1 MGSIAI
7 IGQGYMGNAHANA
20 WASAGLADSIKYIC
34 TPHPKK
40 GSVTAATDA
49 NYVSDLDIILSD
61 ADIKYVSVCT
71 PTPTH
76 RDITIRLLAA
86 GKHVLLEKPI
96 ALTISDAKAIAE
108 ASSKSSGSLMIAQ
121 VVRFFAGYQKLRVA
135 SESGELG
142 KVLSVHARRFSPK
155 PTWAAWLGDE
165 SQSGGML
172 VDFSIHDFDQLNI
185 YLGNPIEVYAI
196 QAASTGPTEVTVR
209 YEGGGIGQVL
219 SYMNN
224 SAGVP
229 FTSTIDLL
237 GTNGMAHYEFS
248 AVSATEESSENSSAG
263 VNSLHIFSAKGNNFE
278 QIAFDDPY
286 GRQIAYFYN
295 QASAGKSY
303 DLSLTPTAIAALQV
317 SLAALQSVKE
327 GRPVLIVDIK

>member
-20 WASAGLADSIKYIC
+20 WASAGLADSIKYVF
-34 TPHPKK
+34 TPHPKQ
-40 GSVTAATDA
+40 GSVTAATNA
-49 NYVSDLDIILSD
+49 KYVSDFDVLLSD
-61 ADIKYVSVCT
+61 ADVKYVSVCT

-76 RDITIRLLAA
+76 HDIAIKLLAA

-108 ASSKSSGSLMIAQ
+108 ASSKSSGSLMVAQ
-121 VVRFFAGYQKLRVA
+121 VVRFFAGYQKLRIA

-142 KVLSVHARRFSPK
+142 RVLSVHARRFSPK

-172 VDFSIHDFDQLNI
+172 VDFSSHDFDQLNM
-185 YLGNPIEVYAI
+185 YLGSPIEVYAT
-196 QAASTGPTEVTVR
+196 QSASTGPAEITVR
-209 YEGGGIGQVL
+209 YESGGIGHVQ

-237 GTNGMAHYEFS
+237 ATDGMAHYEFS
-248 AVSATEESSENSSAG
+248 AVSATEESSENSGAG

-278 QIAFDDPY
+278 QIASDDPY
-286 GRQIAYFYN
+286 GRQIAYFYD

-303 DLSLTPTAIAALQV
+303 DLSLTPTAIAALRV
-317 SLAALQSVKE
+317 SLAAKKSVNE
-327 GRPVLIVDIK
+327 GRLVLISDIK